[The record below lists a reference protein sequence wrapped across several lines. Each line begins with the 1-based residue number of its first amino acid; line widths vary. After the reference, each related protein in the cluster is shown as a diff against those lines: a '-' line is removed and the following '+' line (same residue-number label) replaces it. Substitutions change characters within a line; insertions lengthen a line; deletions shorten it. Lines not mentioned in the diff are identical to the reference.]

1 MNELRSMTI
10 YKARYT
16 TENEKRNSTYRK
28 EEKKKKLNIR
38 SMKMTR
44 KERKKKP

>member
-1 MNELRSMTI
+1 MTI

-16 TENEKRNSTYRK
+16 TENKKGTAPTEKK
-28 EEKKKKLNIR
+28 KQKKKKLNIR